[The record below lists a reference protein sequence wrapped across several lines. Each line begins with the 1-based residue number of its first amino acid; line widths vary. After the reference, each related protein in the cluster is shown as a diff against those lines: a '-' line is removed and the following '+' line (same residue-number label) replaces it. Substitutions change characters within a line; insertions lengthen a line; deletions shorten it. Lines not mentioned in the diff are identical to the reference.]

1 MAKMAKKSKKV
12 VDTRTDEEKIA
23 VVKLDMLIRQW
34 RERMEKRSK
43 EFCYKSESDYSES

>member
-1 MAKMAKKSKKV
+1 MAKKEKKSKKV

-34 RERMEKRSK
+34 RERMKKRNE
-43 EFCYKSESDYSES
+43 EFCYKPESDCSEY